1 MLENLLNGF
10 VALADINV
18 IIGMLAGVVLGYL
31 VGILPGLNASAGMA
45 LLLPLTYT
53 VEPIVAIAAL
63 TTIYAAAEY
72 GGCVTA
78 IAINT
83 PGEPGA
89 IPTCYDGY
97 QFTRRGEPAKA
108 LGISIIA
115 STIGALIGS
124 MFLIGFTEPIATF
137 AISLG
142 PPEYAALAIFALT
155 VVSGLLGASWI
166 KGVLSGL
173 FGLFVATIGLDP
185 LVGMPRFH
193 FNSEFLVNGISFV
206 PVLIGICAISEA
218 FLLIEAP
225 AAQTSVVRKM
235 SGSLP
240 TLKEIWG
247 LKMTYLRA
255 SLIGTAI
262 GIIPGAGKAIASI
275 IAYNEEKRA
284 SKHPEKFGTG
294 VLEGVAAPEAA
305 NNAVVGGA
313 LVPLLSLGI
322 PGSSSAAVLI
332 TAFMMHGIVPG
343 PLLLSRHAD
352 LVYAIFASM
361 IVGSFIMLA
370 FGLAMTPAWTKMLRV
385 PQAVLVP
392 IILGLAVIGSYS
404 DSNSM
409 GDVIVAFLFG
419 IVGYLMRKAAFPYA
433 PFILALVLGGMLE
446 TNVRRSLIMSSGDY
460 LVFLQRPIS
469 LVLIVLTVL
478 VLTYPILKQGWTRLF
493 ALASR
498 GQSRSAEGTNRG

>member
-1 MLENLLNGF
+1 MLANILAGFSALL
-10 VALADINV
+10 DIQV
-18 IIGMLAGVVLGYL
+18 ILGMLGGVVLGYL
-31 VGILPGLNASAGMA
+31 VGIMPGLNASAGMA
-45 LLLPLTYT
+45 LLLPLTYS
-53 VEPIVAIAAL
+53 VSPIVAIAAL

-115 STIGALIGS
+115 STVGAYIGS
-124 MFLIGFTEPIATF
+124 MFLIGFTEPIASF
-137 AISLG
+137 ALTLG

-155 VVSGLLGASWI
+155 IVSGFLGASWI
-166 KGVLSGL
+166 TGVLSGL
-173 FGLFVATIGLDP
+173 FGLFVATIGVDP
-185 LVGMPRFH
+185 LVGAPRLYFGM
-193 FNSEFLVNGISFV
+193 EFLVNGISFV

-218 FLLIEAP
+218 LILLESP
-225 AAQTSVVRKM
+225 PGQTAQLRTM

-240 TLKEIWG
+240 TWREIWS
-247 LKMTYLRA
+247 LRMTYVRA

-275 IAYNEEKRA
+275 IAYNEEKRV
-284 SKHPEKFGTG
+284 SRHPERFGTG

-343 PLLLSRHAD
+343 PLLMSRHAD
-352 LVYAIFASM
+352 LVYAVFAAM
-361 IVGSFIMLA
+361 LVGAAIMLV
-370 FGLAMTPAWTKMLRV
+370 FGLLMTPVWTKILRV

-392 IILGLAVIGSYS
+392 VILGLAVIGAFS
-404 DSNSM
+404 DSNSL
-409 GDVIVAFLFG
+409 GDVLVAFIFG
-419 IVGYLMRKAAFPYA
+419 IIGYLMRKISFPYA

-446 TNVRRSLIMSSGDY
+446 TNVRRALVMSSGDY
-460 LVFLQRPIS
+460 AIFFERPIS
-469 LVLIVLTVL
+469 AGLLIIT
-478 VLTYPILKQGWTRLF
+478 
-493 ALASR
+493 ALALAYPLLKR
-498 GQSRSAEGTNRG
+498 FRPQPRRRNA